1 MLPDLHLLNT
11 ASALMSH
18 ASERQSL
25 VARNIAHADT
35 PGYKARDLTAFAEVY
50 RSRREG
56 FAQALTSGSTDVRRD
71 FLARHAVEIAP
82 KGEVSPDGNTVGL
95 EDQMIRGQE
104 AARAHRR
111 AITIYRHS
119 IDQLRTALGR

>member
-1 MLPDLHLLNT
+1 MLSDLHLLNT
-11 ASALMSH
+11 ASALMTH

-35 PGYKARDLTAFAEVY
+35 PGFKALDLAAFADVY
-50 RSRREG
+50 RTRNEVFS
-56 FAQALTSGSTDVRRD
+56 QALTHRDLETRRD
-71 FLARHAVEIAP
+71 FLTRHMTEIAP
-82 KGEVSPDGNTVGL
+82 RGEVSPDGNTVGL

-119 IDQLRTALGR
+119 VDQLRTALGR